1 MLVKISSVYFMAL
14 TFILFTLAAK
24 AEVVTV
30 TLLHTNDIESV
41 YEPLE
46 AKWRDDIT
54 LIGGM
59 PYLATLVRQI
69 TLPALGRQVDIN
81 TQY

>member
-1 MLVKISSVYFMAL
+1 MLIKISSVYFMAL
-14 TFILFTLAAK
+14 SFILISLAAK
-24 AEVVTV
+24 VEVVTV
-30 TLLHTNDIESV
+30 TLLPTNNIESV

-59 PYLATLVRQI
+59 PYLATLIRQI
-69 TLPALGRQVDIN
+69 TLPALGVRL
-81 TQY
+81 T